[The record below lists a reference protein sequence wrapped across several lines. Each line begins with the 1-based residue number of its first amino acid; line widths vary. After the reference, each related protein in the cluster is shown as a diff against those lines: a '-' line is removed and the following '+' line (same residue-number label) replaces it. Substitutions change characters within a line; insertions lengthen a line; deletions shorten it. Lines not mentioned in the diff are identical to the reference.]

1 MDTTTHTATVS
12 DIKRLTNSCN
22 GNPRFEIAF
31 SDGRKAKTATDIS
44 DAYAISHGWVGQLV
58 RFTLKR
64 TKHLTIGT
72 IELVRG
78 RS

>member
-1 MDTTTHTATVS
+1 MNTTTHTATVS
-12 DIKRLTNSCN
+12 DIKRLTNSRN
-22 GNPRFEIAF
+22 GNPRFEITL
-31 SDGRKAKTATDIS
+31 SNGLKAKTATDIS
-44 DAYAISHGWVGQLV
+44 DAYAITHGWVGQLV

-78 RS
+78 QS